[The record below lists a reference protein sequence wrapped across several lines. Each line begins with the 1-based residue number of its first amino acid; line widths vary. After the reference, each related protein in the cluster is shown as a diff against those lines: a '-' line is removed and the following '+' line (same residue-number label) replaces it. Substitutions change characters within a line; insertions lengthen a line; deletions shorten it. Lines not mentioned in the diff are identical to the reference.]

1 MTHHIFSSHLAD
13 DIINGTVKGK
23 LVLRNGTIVDTVNLD
38 YNNGNYSDSFP
49 YYLNYYGTYTNKGT
63 IYLNGT
69 SDKDII
75 SFIEDVDGDTLENTV
90 RIIPIPE
97 NYVPI
102 IKTVNDTIIVR
113 WQMKKDKS

>member
-23 LVLRNGTIVDTVNLD
+23 LVLRNGTIVDTADLD

-49 YYLNYYGTYTNKGT
+49 YYLNYYDTYTNKGT

-69 SDKDII
+69 SGKDII

>member
-13 DIINGTVKGK
+13 DIIFGNVKGK
-23 LVLRNGTIVDTVNLD
+23 LVLRNGTIVGTADLD

-63 IYLNGT
+63 IYLNGI
-69 SDKDII
+69 SDKDIV
-75 SFIEDVDGDTLENTV
+75 SFIEDVGDNALENMT

-97 NYVPI
+97 DYVPI
-102 IKTVNDTIIVR
+102 IKTINNTIIIS

>member
-13 DIINGTVKGK
+13 DIIHGNVKGK
-23 LVLRNGTIVDTVNLD
+23 LVLRNGTIIDTSDLD

-75 SFIEDVDGDTLENTV
+75 SFIEDTDDTLETAT

-102 IKTVNDTIIVR
+102 INIINDTIIVR
-113 WQMKKDKS
+113 WQMKKDKL